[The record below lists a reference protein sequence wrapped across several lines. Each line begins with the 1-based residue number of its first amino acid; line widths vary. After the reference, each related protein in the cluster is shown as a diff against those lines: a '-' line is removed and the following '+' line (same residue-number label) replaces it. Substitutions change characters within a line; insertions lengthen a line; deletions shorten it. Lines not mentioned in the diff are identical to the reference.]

1 MSGQPNA
8 PENDDLVDFDD
19 ELVFEDEES
28 GSEAKGEGDDL
39 PPWRVLMI
47 DDDEQ
52 VHQSTLLAVGDE
64 IVLGRKLQ
72 FIHAKTGSEAIAMI
86 DSGMAAPDLAFV
98 DMVMESP
105 DAGLRFARAA
115 KNHANWRSMMILLR
129 SGQPGFSNE
138 MEQARQLGVEGFV
151 QKANVSR
158 AVLLQ
163 ALVDLLS
170 GGNYFMS

>member
-1 MSGQPNA
+1 MSGQLTHPTNEDA
-8 PENDDLVDFDD
+8 VDFDD
-19 ELVFEDEES
+19 ELVFEDEEH

-64 IVLGRKLQ
+64 VVLGRKLL
-72 FIHAKTGSEAIAMI
+72 FIHAKTGAEAIAMI
-86 DSGMAAPDLAFV
+86 GSDMAPPDLAFV
-98 DMVMESP
+98 DMVMECP

-115 KNHANWRSMMILLR
+115 KVNDKWRTMIILLR

-138 MEQARQLGVEGFV
+138 MEQARLLGVEGFV

-163 ALVDLLS
+163 ALADLLS

>member
-1 MSGQPNA
+1 MPSQDTQA
-8 PENDDLVDFDD
+8 KSAAAMEFDD
-19 ELVFEDEES
+19 DDLVFEDE
-28 GSEAKGEGDDL
+28 GEGAAPTAADQQ

-52 VHQSTLLAVGDE
+52 VHQSTMLAVGDE
-64 IVLGRKLQ
+64 IVLGRRLS
-72 FIHAKTGSEAIAMI
+72 FTHAKSGAEAIQMI
-86 DSGMAAPDLAFV
+86 HDGLAAPDLAFV
-98 DMVMESP
+98 DMVMECP

-115 KNHANWRSMMILLR
+115 KADPKWSSMMILLR

-138 MEQARQLGVEGFV
+138 MEQARVLGVEGFV

-158 AVLLQ
+158 SVLLQ

-170 GGNYFMS
+170 GGNYFMP